1 MKRKSLAAAA
11 LSAFLLPAVVA
22 HAEFKPLEA
31 DPTEINFG
39 IISTESTA
47 NLKRQWLPFLETME
61 KQIGMKV
68 NPFFAPDY
76 AGVIEAMRF
85 GKVHVAWFGNKSGME
100 AVDRAGGEVF
110 VQTSKADGTQGYYS
124 HIITNVANTKINTLA
139 DILTCD
145 KTQDFGNGDPN
156 STSGFLVPSY
166 YVFAQNN
173 VDPKTCFKTVRAA
186 NHETNLMAV
195 ANQQVAL
202 ATNNSEQIART
213 KLTAPA
219 AAEKIKVIWT
229 SPLIPSDPIVYRRDL
244 SKEMKSRLKGF
255 FLAFGRYGDVAKAK
269 EILAGISDGMGFF
282 MESSNA
288 QLIPIRQLDLF
299 KNKLNLQNDD
309 RLAADEK
316 AQKIAAIDKDL
327 ANLGM
332 LAENPNLY

>member
-1 MKRKSLAAAA
+1 MLKRSLAAVTLA
-11 LSAFLLPAVVA
+11 AFLLPASVA
-22 HAEFKPLEA
+22 NAQYKPLEA
-31 DPTEINFG
+31 DPSEINFG
-39 IISTESTA
+39 IISTESST
-47 NLKRQWLPFLETME
+47 NLKKQWLPFLEVME

-100 AVDRAGGEVF
+100 AVDRAGGVVF
-110 VQTSKADGTQGYYS
+110 VQTSKSDGTQGYYS
-124 HIITNVANTKINTLA
+124 HIITNVANTKINKLS
-139 DILTCD
+139 DVLTCD
-145 KTQDFGNGDPN
+145 KSLNFGTGDPN

-173 VDPKTCFKTVRAA
+173 VDPKTCFKTVRSA

-195 ANQQVAL
+195 ANQQVEV

-213 KLTAPA
+213 KQTLPA

-244 SKEMKSRLKGF
+244 RKEMKSRIKGF
-255 FLAFGRYGDVAKAK
+255 FLSFGRYGDVAKAK
-269 EILAGISDGMGFF
+269 EVLAGISDGMGFF

-299 KNKLNLQNDD
+299 KNKLSLQNDD
-309 RLAADEK
+309 RLAADDK